1 MAETTKKTV
10 DNATK
15 KEVKKVK
22 VKIPLMP
29 GEKKDHA
36 EFFSVNGR
44 NYRIQ
49 KGIWVEVPEEIAEV
63 IENGEKAEDYAMEY
77 IDNLNKKNDS
87 SESKKALNI

>member
-1 MAETTKKTV
+1 MADTTKNTN
-10 DNATK
+10 NATK
-15 KEVKKVK
+15 KESKKVR

-49 KGIWVEVPEEIAEV
+49 KGIWVEVPEELAEV
-63 IENGEKAEDYAMEY
+63 IENGEKAEEYALEY
-77 IDNLNKKNDS
+77 IENLNKKNDS
-87 SESKKALNI
+87 DTGKKALN